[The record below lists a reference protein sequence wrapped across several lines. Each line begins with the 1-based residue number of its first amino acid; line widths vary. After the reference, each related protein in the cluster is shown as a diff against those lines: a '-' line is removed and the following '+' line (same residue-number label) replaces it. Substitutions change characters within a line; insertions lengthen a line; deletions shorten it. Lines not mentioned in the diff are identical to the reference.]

1 MKLDPQEVII
11 RYRAAKTERATHEND
26 WRLVAQYGATTDYGM
41 WQSSGVV
48 DQNASSARVAR
59 ATQFDTSLGRAI
71 PKFVTILHRLLTPE
85 GQFWHGL
92 KSTDAYLNKQRR
104 VRLYF
109 QEVRDKLF
117 ALRYSARSNFVT
129 AQSEEYRSLGLYGNA
144 GKFIVK
150 RPPKAGIDPVGGLS
164 YRCIPLRDLLF
175 LQDSNGMID
184 TVLRTVW
191 ANARQAKQLFPE
203 DQLPDVIKL
212 ELAKPTPDEG
222 KRFEFIHVV
231 CPNGDYDQTRID
243 YRRFPFVSFHVATD
257 GPKMVGAPEGFTSNP
272 YITPRTET
280 EPGSTYGFSPAQ
292 VVLGGVGALNAQLKT
307 IVKQGQKAVDPVLLA
322 HDDGVMNGINQTPG
336 AINYGGVD
344 AQGRKL
350 VQALDTGNFTVAEKL
365 VQDDREAIK
374 DVFFVNLFNILIET
388 PQMTATEVVERISEK
403 AALLA
408 PMMGRMQSGD
418 IGPMIDR
425 ELDIAGH
432 AQWLPEMPGELID
445 AQGAYSIQYTSPLAK
460 QQTAEGVSGFM
471 RIVQLAVEAAQATG
485 DVSHVDRIN
494 FDVAIPEMGDIFSV
508 PVDWLADDKAVEAKR
523 AERSKAQQQQTMVK
537 AAPALASVAGKL
549 MPQQGNGQ

>member
-1 MKLDPQEVII
+1 MKIDDPKECII
-11 RYRAAKTERATHEND
+11 RYQNAKNERSGHEQD

-41 WQSSGVV
+41 WQTTGNIG
-48 DQNASSARVAR
+48 QPNGGARVAR
-59 ATQFDTSLGRAI
+59 ATQFDTSLGRSL

-85 GQFWHGL
+85 GQSWHGL

-104 VRLYF
+104 VKLYF

-117 ALRYSARSNFVT
+117 ALRYSPRSNFVT

-144 GKFIVK
+144 GKFLVK
-150 RPPKAGIDPVGGLS
+150 RPPKAGIDPVGGFS

-175 LQDSNGMID
+175 LQDANGMID
-184 TVLRTVW
+184 TVMRTIW
-191 ANARQAKQLFPE
+191 ANARQAKQMFPE
-203 DQLPDVIKL
+203 EQLPDVVKQ
-212 ELAKPTPDEG
+212 ELKKPTPDES
-222 KRFEFIHVV
+222 KKFEFIHII
-231 CPNGDYDQTRID
+231 CPNEDYEEHRID
-243 YRRFPFVSFHVATD
+243 YRRFPFVSFHVAVD
-257 GPKMVGAPEGFTSNP
+257 GPKNVGEPEGFTSNP

-280 EPGSTYGFSPAQ
+280 EPGSVYGFSPAQ

-307 IVKQGQKAVDPVLLA
+307 IIKQGQKAVDPVLLA

-336 AINYGGVD
+336 AVNFGGVD

-350 VQALDTGNFTVAEKL
+350 VQALDTGNFNVAEKL

-374 DVFFVNLFNILIET
+374 DAFFVNLFNILIET

-418 IGPMIDR
+418 LGPMIDR

-432 AQWLPEMPGELID
+432 ANWLPEMPGELIE
-445 AQGAYSIQYTSPLAK
+445 ARGEYEIQYTSPLAK

-471 RIVQLAVEAAQATG
+471 RIVQLAVEATQATG
-485 DVSHVDRIN
+485 DPSHVDRIN
-494 FDVAIPEMGDIFSV
+494 FDTAIPDMADIFSV
-508 PVDWLADDKAVEAKR
+508 PVNWVTDDKAMGEKR
-523 AERSKAQQQQTMVK
+523 DARKKQMQQDQLVK
-537 AAPALASVAGKL
+537 TAPAMASVAGK
-549 MPQQGNGQ
+549 MIPKPEGA